1 MSIAILPAEAP
12 SCMVL
17 DELAVL
23 SRADEP
29 GVTDDDVLLA
39 AAAAHTDNEAV
50 APSTDAL
57 AQHSDSSVHVGMW

>member
-1 MSIAILPAEAP
+1 
-12 SCMVL
+12 MVL

-57 AQHSDSSVHVGMW
+57 AQHSDSSVHVGM